1 MLIVEEGLAQAK
13 TATKALF
20 GDHHCLRS
28 LSSESCSI
36 FSPPT
41 ITSFSPGDELLQLFR
56 HVPTTQLNLDLLNNH
71 PTVGEIAVQAS
82 VVPSKCKSISEYH
95 HQAIYNNSVKVV
107 KWCSSVAVQQLL
119 STGGLY
125 VNGERASEKQTFAPS
140 LHMLPGNITVFRVGK
155 KNHHLVQ
162 WIC

>member
-41 ITSFSPGDELLQLFR
+41 ITSFPPGDELLQLFC

-82 VVPSKCKSISEYH
+82 VVPSKCKSISLSLLIPPPYLM
-95 HQAIYNNSVKVV
+95 AKMASV
-107 KWCSSVAVQQLL
+107 CEE
-119 STGGLY
+119 TH
-125 VNGERASEKQTFAPS
+125 NF
-140 LHMLPGNITVFRVGK
+140 
-155 KNHHLVQ
+155 
-162 WIC
+162 